1 MVVRF
6 TVSDMSDPPPQV
18 RVSRIFP
25 SVRPL
30 RAYFARKADPLTNLF
45 LVLPLF
51 IVYHVGVVSQVEVT
65 PDGRY
70 QWVGNGVD
78 FLTGTA
84 LSLAHGNVY
93 VYAAGAVLVTL
104 VLTALILWARRR
116 TGLHPKL
123 FIPLLVESALYAI
136 LAAGAIGYAVDALG
150 LGVLDGKGF
159 GAQVISSC
167 GAGLHEELVFRM
179 GLFHGGGYLLER
191 RVSRPWLAWIFSGLM
206 TSILFSGVH
215 YVGPLGD
222 HFAVSTFAFRFF
234 LGAVF
239 AVIYRY
245 RGFAVA
251 AWTHAL
257 YDILYFVL
265 KHT

>member
-1 MVVRF
+1 MRE
-6 TVSDMSDPPPQV
+6 DRPKL
-18 RVSRIFP
+18 RVSSVFP
-25 SVRPL
+25 SVGPL
-30 RAYFARKADPLTNLF
+30 RTYFARKADPLTNLF

-84 LSLAHGNVY
+84 LALAHGNVF
-93 VYAAGAVLVTL
+93 VYAAGAIAVTL
-104 VLTALILWARRR
+104 VLTALILWARRS
-116 TGLHPKL
+116 TGLHPKM
-123 FIPLLVESALYAI
+123 FIPLLAESTAYAFF
-136 LAAGAIGYAVDALG
+136 AAGAIGYVVDAFG
-150 LGVLDGKGF
+150 LGALDGQGF

-179 GLFHGGGYLLER
+179 GLFHGGAYLLEK
-191 RVSRPWLAWIFSGLM
+191 RVSRPWLAWLVVGLV
-206 TSILFSGVH
+206 TSAIFSGVH
-215 YVGPLGD
+215 YIGPLGD
-222 HFAVSTFAFRFF
+222 RFTLSSFAFRFF

-239 AVIYRY
+239 AVIYRF

-257 YDILYFVL
+257 YDVLYFVL
-265 KHT
+265 KHL

>member
-1 MVVRF
+1 
-6 TVSDMSDPPPQV
+6 MSEPQPPV

-25 SVRPL
+25 SVKPL
-30 RAYFARKADPLTNLF
+30 RGYFARKADWLTNLF

-84 LSLAHGNVY
+84 LALAHGNVF
-93 VYAAGAVLVTL
+93 VYAAGAITVTL
-104 VLTALILWARRR
+104 VLTAMILWARRR
-116 TGLHPKL
+116 TGLHPKMFL
-123 FIPLLVESALYAI
+123 PLLVESAVYAV
-136 LAAGAIGYAVDALG
+136 LAAGAIGYVVDAVG
-150 LGVLDGKGF
+150 LGVLDGRGF

-167 GAGLHEELVFRM
+167 GAGLHEELVFRV
-179 GLFHGGGYLLER
+179 GLFHGGAYLLSS
-191 RVSRPWLAWIFSGLM
+191 RVSRPWSAWVFVGLV
-206 TSILFSGVH
+206 TSIIFAGVH

-222 HFAVSTFAFRFF
+222 RFSLASFAFRFF
-234 LGAVF
+234 LGVVF
-239 AVIYRY
+239 ALIYRT

-251 AWTHAL
+251 AWTHTL
-257 YDILYFVL
+257 YDVLYFLL
-265 KHT
+265 KHV